1 MAIGLF
7 VQVGLIAHMFSL
19 LVPALGAQLAGLAMG
34 AATAAAIGGR
44 TLVGW
49 LMPAGAD
56 RRLVA
61 CANAVVQI
69 VGSLA
74 FMAAGANVPLLVAGV
89 LLFGVGIGN
98 ATSLPPL
105 IAQSEF
111 VEADVGRVV
120 SLIVATSQ
128 AAYAF
133 APAAFGVIR
142 ELTAADGG
150 ALFAAAAVIQA
161 ASIVVFLAGRR

>member
-1 MAIGLF
+1 M
-7 VQVGLIAHMFSL
+7 
-19 LVPALGAQLAGLAMG
+19 
-34 AATAAAIGGR
+34 
-44 TLVGW
+44 
-49 LMPAGAD
+49 
-56 RRLVA
+56 
-61 CANAVVQI
+61 QI

-161 ASIVVFLAGRR
+161 ASIVVFLAGPR